1 MDFKTF
7 IKERRTKLGYSQNKF
22 SKLIGIT
29 QSYFNSIERGE
40 VKNPPSEEVLEKIA
54 KGLELDPRESDNLK
68 YLAAVE
74 RTPDIIME
82 ELFRIRNEVRNLR
95 ENTESNTSL
104 TDSYLNLTNIPVFER
119 VSAGTGALNDGEI
132 TDYLS
137 IPGIKN
143 PGETFGV
150 NVWGDSMEPTIKD
163 GSIIICR
170 KDVEIRDGEIGA
182 FLIDDEA
189 YVKRLKITESY
200 IALMSDNPNYPP
212 IFIGPGEKLVAVGK
226 VIKVLSDI

>member
-1 MDFKTF
+1 MDFKSF
-7 IKERRTKLGYSQNKF
+7 VKKRRTELGYSQNKF

-40 VKNPPSEEVLEKIA
+40 VKNPPSDEVLDKIA
-54 KGLELDPRESDNLK
+54 VGLELDSRESENMK
-68 YLAAVE
+68 YLAAIE

-82 ELFRIRNEVRNLR
+82 ELQRMKREVKNLKEERN
-95 ENTESNTSL
+95 SNISFSDHLPLGDT
-104 TDSYLNLTNIPVFER
+104 IPVFER
-119 VSAGTGALNDGEI
+119 VSAGTGAINDGEV
-132 TDYLS
+132 TDYIS
-137 IPGIKN
+137 IPGLKS
-143 PGETFGV
+143 PSETFGV

-182 FLIDDEA
+182 FLVDDEA
-189 YVKRLKITESY
+189 YVKRLKITKSY

>member
-1 MDFKTF
+1 MDFKSL
-7 IKERRTKLGYSQNKF
+7 IKKRRTQLGYSQNKF

-40 VKNPPSEEVLEKIA
+40 VKNPPSEEVLDKIA
-54 KGLELDPRESDNLK
+54 NGLELDQRETENLK
-68 YLAAVE
+68 YLAAIE
-74 RTPDIIME
+74 RTPEIILD
-82 ELFRIRNEVRNLR
+82 ELSRIRMEMNNLKS
-95 ENTESNTSL
+95 EKSSNIDLS
-104 TDSYLNLTNIPVFER
+104 DYLPMSNSIPVFER
-119 VSAGTGALNDGEI
+119 ISAGTGALTDGEI
-132 TDYLS
+132 TDHLS

-143 PGETFGV
+143 PSTTFGV

-182 FLIDDEA
+182 FLVDNEA
-189 YVKRLKITESY
+189 YVKRLKVTSSY

-212 IFIGPGEKLVAVGK
+212 IFIGPGEKFIAVGK

>member
-1 MDFKTF
+1 MNFKTF

-54 KGLELDPRESDNLK
+54 KGLELDTRETENLK
-68 YLAAVE
+68 YLAAIE

-82 ELFRIRNEVRNLR
+82 ELSRMRSEMKSLK
-95 ENTESNTSL
+95 ENAGSNTSL
-104 TDSYLNLTNIPVFER
+104 SESFLNLSSIPVYER

-170 KDVEIRDGEIGA
+170 KDVEIRNGEIGA
-182 FLIDDEA
+182 FLVDDEA

-200 IALMSDNPNYPP
+200 IALISDNPNYPP

>member
-1 MDFKTF
+1 MDFKSF

-54 KGLELDPRESDNLK
+54 KGLELDTRETENLK
-68 YLAAVE
+68 YLAAIE

-82 ELFRIRNEVRNLR
+82 ELSRMRSEVKNLK
-95 ENTESNTSL
+95 ENAGSNTSL
-104 TDSYLNLTNIPVFER
+104 TDTFLNLSNIPIYER

-170 KDVEIRDGEIGA
+170 KDVEIRNGEIGA
-182 FLIDDEA
+182 FLVDDEA